1 MNIILGIIAVVS
13 LLDLLFLFFHILG
26 EGAAGIVSWICYPLF
41 GLVPVSLIMGVF
53 IRILEGG
60 MVFFF
65 LGRFFS

>member
-13 LLDLLFLFFHILG
+13 LLDLLFLFFHIWG
-26 EGAAGIVSWICYPLF
+26 GGASDIVSWICYPLF

-65 LGRFFS
+65 LGGFFS